1 MPISSV
7 NNSQTITVAKYNEIQ
22 SAIAGVLSYYG
33 VTPSSV
39 AVSTAGTKITVEN
52 QWGAVYA
59 DANKCIIH
67 QTNADIVGVSVP
79 TTASVASAAYTN
91 SLITVVNAAETNKD
105 VVSALQLSSAASGGS
120 STRVSNFGSGT
131 AIVHTTVY
139 AWPSA
144 GALTTFFNTGGYLA
158 ASIAKTGTVDVD
170 LSVLINS
177 AISALASNTYRVKTG
192 NLSSPLTYTDTVG
205 VHTLTVTFTKTNATT
220 WTCSVS
226 LLSATLQAL
235 SGATITASVSCFTS
249 VNTTAGGGIA
259 GGILGTAPT
268 AEVTATFEGSAA
280 PIAPTT
286 SLSAS
291 PSSLS
296 YSFLTG
302 AASSAAQ
309 TITLTNNGNSGIV
322 ITGITST
329 LSGPVTYTPVYSW
342 GASLPVTINGG
353 GATRTFTVAYAG
365 TVAGTH
371 NNAITI
377 STNGTPSTIT
387 IPATQVIAG
396 FTLSPS
402 SRVVTLT
409 SAAPS
414 SQLFSIT
421 GSNINPVLA
430 TSYTASVSG
439 TGFSVSQTALGP
451 TVTFTPGA
459 LANGVY
465 SGTLTVTMNG
475 YTTTASLSITLA
487 LVTQNLGNW
496 VSATAE
502 TNAVVGLSYDII
514 SGSRYLTVGIGMNAD
529 GAEALNNFG
538 SSSINVNNLNY
549 GADPYWYNGMP
560 LYAGYTPNEF
570 GGWNTFLKSSDSGGF
585 GVTVKYRTWLPNT
598 SFYLKRTYLFIA
610 PNAGTY
616 TSNFSVDDYGYVEIS
631 NGSGGF
637 DVINDERGTYRP
649 YERVNTATWTA
660 PAAGTY
666 TLNLYFQNTFRH
678 GQVAYQLINNTTGL
692 DVASTNIPVRTAYQY
707 WAEVY
712 RIPLDQGAYTYQCGN
727 YCVKDTSIA
736 NGYRYGEFFD
746 NQSPVAVTDDG
757 SGNLS
762 IVFNQLSGTNWPP
775 ASYDDQQTVLNIPYL
790 PYYYSDNG
798 RYANLEA
805 ELSGSQTR
813 YFLGFNA
820 LGVVQTSVVASP
832 GVPTDPTIPT
842 GGGGGSGIVDVAT
855 SGVLLA

>member
-33 VTPSSV
+33 VTASSV

-59 DANKCIIH
+59 DANRCIIH
-67 QTNADIVGVSVP
+67 QTNAAISSISAP
-79 TTASVASAAYTN
+79 TSATVASAAYTN
-91 SLITVVNAAETNKD
+91 SLITVVNTAETNKD
-105 VVSALQLSSAASGGS
+105 VVSALQLSTTAIGGS

-131 AIVHTTVY
+131 PIVHTTVY
-139 AWPSA
+139 VWPSA
-144 GALTTFFNTGGYLA
+144 GALTYFFNTGGYLA
-158 ASIAKTGTVDVD
+158 ANITKTGTVNVD
-170 LSVLINS
+170 LSVLINA
-177 AISALASNTYRVKTG
+177 AISALATNTYRVKTG
-192 NLSSPLTYTDTVG
+192 NLSSPLVYTNTVG
-205 VHTLTVTFTKTNATT
+205 DHTLTVTFTKTNTVT

-226 LLSATLQAL
+226 LTSTTLQVLA
-235 SGATITASVSCFTS
+235 GATVTASVSGYTS
-249 VNTTAGGGIA
+249 TNTTNGGGIA
-259 GGILGTAPT
+259 GGVLGPAPS
-268 AEVTATFEGSAA
+268 AEVTTTFEGSAT
-280 PIAPTT
+280 PITPST

-309 TITLTNNGNSGIV
+309 TITLTNNGTSGII

-329 LSGPVTYTPVYSW
+329 LLGPVTYTPVYSW

-365 TVAGTH
+365 TVSGTH

-377 STNGTPSTIT
+377 TTNGTPATIT
-387 IPATQVIAG
+387 IPTTQVVIG
-396 FTLSPS
+396 FTLSPAS
-402 SRVVTLT
+402 ITSTLT

-465 SGTLTVTMNG
+465 AGTLTVTMNG

-487 LVTQNLGNW
+487 LTTQNLGNW

-529 GAEALNNFG
+529 GAGALNNFG

-560 LYAGYTPNEF
+560 LYTGYAPNEF

-649 YERVNTATWTA
+649 YERVSTATWTA
-660 PAAGTY
+660 PSAGTY
-666 TLNLYFQNTFRH
+666 TLNLYFQNIIRH
-678 GQVAYQLINNTTGL
+678 GQVAYQLINDATGL

-727 YCVKDTSIA
+727 YCVKDTAIA

-757 SGNLS
+757 SGNLR
-762 IVFNQLSGTNWPP
+762 IVFNQFNGTIWPLF
-775 ASYDDQQTVLNIPYL
+775 SDDQSTVANIPYL
-790 PYYYSDNG
+790 PYYYSAYG

-813 YFLGFNA
+813 YFIGFNS
-820 LGVVQTSVVASP
+820 LGVVQNSIVSSP
-832 GVPTDPTIPT
+832 GAPVLPPIAIVDTTPVD
-842 GGGGGSGIVDVAT
+842 GGGGEP
-855 SGVLLA
+855 

>member
-33 VTPSSV
+33 VTPTSV

-79 TTASVASAAYTN
+79 TTATVASAAYTN

-220 WTCSVS
+220 WTCGVN
-226 LLSATLQAL
+226 LLSATLQVL

-280 PIAPTT
+280 PVAPTT

-309 TITLTNNGNSGIV
+309 TITLTNNGNSGII

-329 LSGPVTYTPVYSW
+329 LLGPVTYIPVYSW

-365 TVAGTH
+365 TVTGTH
-371 NNAITI
+371 NNAITVT
-377 STNGTPSTIT
+377 TNGTPSTIT
-387 IPATQVIAG
+387 IPATQVVVG
-396 FTLSPS
+396 FTLSPA

-666 TLNLYFQNTFRH
+666 TLNLYFQNVIRH

-727 YCVKDTSIA
+727 YCVKDTAIA
-736 NGYRYGEFFD
+736 NGYRYGQFFNID
-746 NQSPVAVTDDG
+746 NQSPVTVTDDG

-762 IVFNQLSGTNWPP
+762 IVFNQLTWLPS
-775 ASYDDQQTVLNIPYL
+775 SYDDRQTLLNIPYL
-790 PYYYSDNG
+790 PYYYSAYG

-805 ELSGSQTR
+805 ELTGSQTR

-820 LGVVQTSVVASP
+820 LGVVQTSIVTSP
-832 GVPTDPTIPT
+832 GVPAEPTIP
-842 GGGGGSGIVDVAT
+842 GGGGGGVIDVES